1 MKTTRLGRRVLSL
14 ISTGVLAALLL
25 SACTAG
31 FAYNRLDWL
40 IPWYVDGYVD
50 LTRTQRK
57 TLQSQLAPRL
67 EQHRY
72 GELARYVEI
81 LDRIDGDL
89 ENEVDAATVRNWA
102 ETVLDAAQRVE
113 RSMMEAALE
122 FGVEISD
129 EQVRE
134 FMDSL
139 WERQEEYEEEF
150 LGRSDAEY
158 AEDDYENLTDFLERF
173 TGRLSAGQR
182 AVLREAAERLQRFDR
197 AWLEERRNWLKTLE
211 PLLLA
216 RERGWQ
222 ADVMA
227 AYEARL
233 RDRTPDYRSV
243 FDHNL
248 QTIAGAYARVLSM
261 MDERQRISAR
271 EELDRMRQTLL
282 KLMARPG
289 SARRGTTPC
298 APCYVSQINGLLRPG

>member
-1 MKTTRLGRRVLSL
+1 MNRFQCRVLSL
-14 ISTGVLAALLL
+14 AVTGVLAALLL
-25 SACTAG
+25 AACTAG

-50 LTRTQRK
+50 LTRAQRK

-67 EQHRY
+67 EQHRD

-81 LDRIDGDL
+81 LDRIEGDL
-89 ENEVDAATVRNWA
+89 GRDVDAATVRGWA
-102 ETVLDAAQRVE
+102 EMVLDAAQRVE

-122 FGVEISD
+122 FGAEISD
-129 EQVRE
+129 AQVRE

-139 WERQEEYEEEF
+139 WRRQKEYEDEF

-158 AEDDYENLTDFLERF
+158 AKDDFENLSDFLERF
-173 TGRLSAGQR
+173 TGRLSAEQK
-182 AVLREAAERLQRFDR
+182 AVLREAADGLQRFDR
-197 AWLEERRNWLKTLE
+197 AWLEERRDWLETLE

-222 ADVMA
+222 AAVMA
-227 AYEARL
+227 AYESRL

-243 FDHNL
+243 FEHNL
-248 QTIAGAYARVLSM
+248 QTIADAFARALSM
-261 MDERQRISAR
+261 MDERQRIRA
-271 EELDRMRQTLL
+271 EKELGQLRQTLL

-289 SARRGTTPC
+289 NAQRGKARC
-298 APCYVSQINGLLRPG
+298 ASCYAA